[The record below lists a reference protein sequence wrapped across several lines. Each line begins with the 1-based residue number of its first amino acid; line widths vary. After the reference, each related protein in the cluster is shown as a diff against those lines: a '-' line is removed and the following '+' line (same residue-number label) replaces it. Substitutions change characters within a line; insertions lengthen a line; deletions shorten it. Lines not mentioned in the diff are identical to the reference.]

1 MTSLRRPRVRPA
13 GFTLLE
19 LVIGLTASAII
30 IAGGVALLIGQ
41 QRRFQTGS
49 AERQMQDTARTA
61 LQELTG
67 TLRLAGFGVDPG
79 LALDLGRSENI
90 TMYGAVPTAGAT
102 VVQTGWACTGGNVL
116 CRDRIDA
123 PDELVFYTRDPSFGH
138 RITSVGGT
146 GSITIAGPLSTP
158 LYRGQVLLLICS
170 TSTTA
175 DNIPYWAYVTVG
187 SYVGPSAAATVSVSL
202 LSATGGALDFPSQ
215 NASLSQACFGLG
227 DAVATKVDR
236 YRYYVRA
243 FDAAGIAQNYPELPE
258 RPSTTPFLMLD
269 QGLLDQDGTPLLT
282 AVAPDV
288 EDLQVAY
295 SYPGSGVLVGATPS
309 TRITADA
316 AGIDLAPAS
325 GVPGYGTGYDAA
337 SRTNR
342 HPANV
347 RAVQLTLVVRQAS
360 TDIGIADATVPAA
373 GNRPDAAG
381 LAGFRRLR
389 IQTTVVLP
397 NLEARLPYYPSYT
410 AVAGDQLNVGGG

>member
-1 MTSLRRPRVRPA
+1 MTFPRSARAHPA

-67 TLRLAGFGVDPG
+67 TLRLAGFGVDPA
-79 LALDLGRSENI
+79 LALDLGRSENV

-102 VVQTGWACTGGNVL
+102 VVQPGYACAGGNVS
-116 CRDRIDA
+116 CRDRIAA
-123 PDELVFYTRDPSFGH
+123 PDEVVFYTRDPAFGH
-138 RITSVGGT
+138 RISTVGGT
-146 GSITIAGPLSTP
+146 SSITIAGPLNGP

-170 TSTTA
+170 TSTTS

-187 SYVGPSAAATVSVSL
+187 SYVGPSAAATVSIPL
-202 LSATGGALDFPSQ
+202 LAATGGALDFPSQ
-215 NASLSQACFGLG
+215 NASLSQACFALG
-227 DAVATKVDR
+227 DAIATKIDR

-243 FDAAGIAQNYPELPE
+243 FDAAGTAQPYPELPE

-269 QGLLDQDGTPLLT
+269 QGLVDQDGAAILT

-295 SYPGSGVLVGATPS
+295 LYPGSGALVGATPS
-309 TRITADA
+309 TAIAADA
-316 AGIDLAPAS
+316 TGIDLAPAT
-325 GVPGYGTGYDAA
+325 GIPGYGTPYDAA
-337 SRTNR
+337 SRSNR

-347 RAVQLTLVVRQAS
+347 RAVQVTLVVRQAS
-360 TDIGIADATVPAA
+360 TDIGIADTTVPAA
-373 GNRPDAAG
+373 GNRPATAG

-389 IQTTVVLP
+389 IQTTVSLS

-410 AVAGDQLNVGGG
+410 AVPGDMLNVGGG